1 MDGFVLRVTGPLM
14 KVLAF
19 YGIGILA
26 CVFILLGWP
35 TAIDYVPLGGL
46 EGLIKNASPN
56 QLSLEKLNPPTA
68 KEVVKTFSVLF
79 LAMTGSCLA
88 MIPVVGTYRLDFA
101 GETIKNSI
109 FSLLFIFPA
118 LICSLVFVVQHSLA
132 LAFSLAGIA
141 AIVRFRVTVKKFKE
155 VPYLVV
161 GIAIGLSAGIGALGL
176 SLVIGAIFCA
186 ITLVLWA
193 KNS

>member
-1 MDGFVLRVTGPLM
+1 M
-14 KVLAF
+14 
-19 YGIGILA
+19 LA
-26 CVFILLGWP
+26 CVLLLLGWP
-35 TAIDYVPLGGL
+35 AAIDYVPLGGL
-46 EGLIKNASPN
+46 EGLIDNPSPN
-56 QLSLEKLNPPTA
+56 RLTLENLNPPTGT
-68 KEVVKTFSVLF
+68 EIVKTLLVLS
-79 LAMTGSCLA
+79 LAMIGSCLA
-88 MIPVVGTYRLDFA
+88 MIPVVGTYRLDFE
-101 GETIKNSI
+101 GESFKNSI
-109 FSLLFIFPA
+109 FSLLFVLRA

-141 AIVRFRVTVKKFKE
+141 AIVRFRVTVKNFKE

-176 SLVIGAIFCA
+176 SLIIGAIFCS